1 MFMKSAIS
9 KSVILSGI
17 AAMTLSS
24 LAGGAQAY
32 DGRGPHREFR
42 GHAPAYSH
50 RAPAPQPRFHGERD
64 RRHDGDKALK
74 RGLAIGL
81 GAAIIGGII
90 AAEANRSR
98 VHEYYE

>member
-1 MFMKSAIS
+1 MFMNRAFS

-17 AAMTLSS
+17 AALTVVS

-32 DGRGPHREFR
+32 DGRGPHRDFR

-50 RAPAPQPRFHGERD
+50 RAPAPQPRYRGHRD
-64 RRHDGDKALK
+64 RRDGDKALK
-74 RGLAIGL
+74 RGLAIRHGV
-81 GAAIIGGII
+81 AILGGII
-90 AAEANRSR
+90 AAEANKSR